1 MDGYEATRQIRAQ
14 HHLPIIFLSAKAA
27 DLDKI
32 TGLVSGAD
40 DYVTKPFNP
49 MELVA
54 RVNAQLRC
62 STQLNQPAANKS
74 LLEAG
79 GLLIYPEQRTVSL
92 YGETIEIT
100 PKEFDRG
107 IHSMAEMMRSFR
119 FKMIQLFGLSMLF
132 SAAIT
137 YIIYKVLQ
145 HYYYSTKFENPLT
158 KVRYFMRD
166 VGDINSFLL
175 IFIPLSI
182 YFFFLLTKRYA
193 VYFNEISSGIYRLAN
208 GDFNNRIH
216 IPSKDEFG
224 DIARDVNLASEKL
237 QQALERGDF
246 AENSKEQLVLNLAH
260 DLRTPLTSVLGYLD
274 FILRDD
280 QLTAEQIKHYT
291 SIAYTKSQRLEKL
304 IDELFEITRMNYGK
318 LTLEKKQLDLSELLI
333 QLNEELYPSFEKN
346 NLTTRLNVTP
356 HLIVWG
362 DGELLARVFENLLT
376 NAIRYGKDGQ
386 FIDIHCRIDAEDVAI
401 QVVNYGDCIPPEELP
416 HIFDMFFT
424 GDLARTHR
432 EGSTGLGLSIA
443 KNIVAQ
449 HQGTISAQSSVIC
462 TLFEVRFPQNFVS
475 KGLGSL

>member
-1 MDGYEATRQIRAQ
+1 
-14 HHLPIIFLSAKAA
+14 
-27 DLDKI
+27 
-32 TGLVSGAD
+32 
-40 DYVTKPFNP
+40 
-49 MELVA
+49 
-54 RVNAQLRC
+54 
-62 STQLNQPAANKS
+62 
-74 LLEAG
+74 
-79 GLLIYPEQRTVSL
+79 
-92 YGETIEIT
+92 
-100 PKEFDRG
+100 
-107 IHSMAEMMRSFR
+107 MAEMIRSFR

-137 YIIYKVLQ
+137 YMIYKALQ
-145 HYYYSTKFENPLT
+145 LYYYTTKWENPLT
-158 KVRYFMRD
+158 KIRFMIREI
-166 VGDINSFLL
+166 GDINFFLL

-182 YFFFLLTKRYA
+182 LFFFLLTNRYA
-193 VYFNEISSGIYRLAN
+193 AYFNEISNGIKQLAN
-208 GDFNNRIH
+208 GDFNNRIL

-224 DIARDVNLASEKL
+224 DIARDINLASEKL

-274 FILRDD
+274 FILQDD
-280 QLTAEQIKHYT
+280 QLTADQIKHYT

-318 LTLEKKQLDLSELLI
+318 LTIEKKQIDLSELLI
-333 QLNEELYPSFEKN
+333 QLNEELYPAFEKN
-346 NLTTRLNVTP
+346 NVTTRLNVTP
-356 HLIVWG
+356 HLTVWG

-386 FIDIHCRIDAEDVAI
+386 FIDIHCHIDAEDVVI

-424 GDLARTHR
+424 GDQARTHR

-449 HQGTISAQSSVIC
+449 HQGTISAQSSLIR
-462 TLFEVRFPQNFVS
+462 TIFEVRFPQKVAS
-475 KGLGSL
+475 EGLG